1 MTCLVEWDPYTYAI
15 LTEVGG
21 TIQFKDLVDG
31 VTMQEEVDEV
41 TSLSR
46 WVVIESQDEKRQ
58 PQIVIKSSDKHKT
71 VKKYLMPS
79 RAHLMVGDG
88 DEVSS
93 WRYSGQD
100 PARNHQDQGYYGR
113 TAARRGIV

>member
-1 MTCLVEWDPYTYAI
+1 MVTVLVEWDPYTYAI

-21 TIQFKDLVDG
+21 TIQFKDLVEG
-31 VTMQEEVDEV
+31 VTMAEEVDEV

-46 WVVIESQDEKRQ
+46 WVVTESQDEKRQ

-79 RAHLMVGDG
+79 RAHLMVADG
-88 DEVSS
+88 DEAQPG
-93 WRYSGQD
+93 RHPGQD
-100 PARNHQDQGYYGR
+100 PA
-113 TAARRGIV
+113 